1 MYCFLVSRTAIEDD
15 FKPTID
21 FLKEN
26 LVKAEE
32 EIRRL
37 QDEAEENKML
47 KEKIGGMESQTALVV
62 NENGQLRDELGHAK
76 KTISRVKRFLSHIY
90 R

>member
-1 MYCFLVSRTAIEDD
+1 M
-15 FKPTID
+15 
-21 FLKEN
+21 KEN
-26 LVKAEE
+26 LAKAEE

-62 NENGQLRDELGHAK
+62 NENDQLRDELGHAK